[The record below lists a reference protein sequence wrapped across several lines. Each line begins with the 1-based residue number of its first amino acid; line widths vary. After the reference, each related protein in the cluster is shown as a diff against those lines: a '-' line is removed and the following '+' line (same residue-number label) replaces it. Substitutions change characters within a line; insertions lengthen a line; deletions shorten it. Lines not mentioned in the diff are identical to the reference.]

1 MPCDTQRTITTKL
14 EAAHPDVLGRGLTAA
29 GFAFTLLQDGTTIRI
44 TRDGREVARLSGKT
58 LSGTSEAVFNDIKR
72 AYATEA
78 VKTAARKYGWAVKA
92 DAEQD
97 SFTVMRRV
105 I

>member
-1 MPCDTQRTITTKL
+1 MPCDTQRTITTQL

-29 GFAFTLLQDGTTIRI
+29 GYAFKLQQDGRTISI
-44 TRDGREVARLSGKT
+44 TRDGYEVARLRDGE
-58 LSGTSEAVFNDIKR
+58 LSGRNEQVLGDIKR

-97 SFTVMRRV
+97 SYTIARRTL
-105 I
+105 

>member
-1 MPCDTQRTITTKL
+1 MGTT
-14 EAAHPDVLGRGLTAA
+14 AATASPDAA
-29 GFAFTLLQDGTTIRI
+29 GFRTLVTPFLRTHCLRCHGPDKQGGEFRVDEHLPNDF
-44 TRDGREVARLSGKT
+44 RDRTAREKKQVLG
-58 LSGTSEAVFNDIKR
+58 DIKR

-97 SFTVMRRV
+97 SYTIARRTL
-105 I
+105 